1 MSNDASQE
9 AMTCETNA
17 GLDDAQVRAYLEA
30 HPAFFERQSDL
41 LADVRLPHAQRGSI
55 SLVDRQLDKL
65 REQNGQL
72 REEITALMTVAKHNE
87 SIYQSFCQL
96 YVALLPCQSIN
107 DIHQQIQQVLSEL
120 LNLSAITM
128 WPLADQQD
136 WVPRRKPVDNEALQ
150 QLQRRRLQNG
160 AYYFGRLNDA
170 DKALLFDDQHVESA
184 ALMTL
189 EEGSILL
196 AFGSADVD
204 HFNPNLDVLLLDQL
218 RTLLSAVLKQL
229 RERRNG

>member
-1 MSNDASQE
+1 MSQDVTQDVAVAES
-9 AMTCETNA
+9 A
-17 GLDDAQVRAYLEA
+17 GLTDAQVRAYLEA
-30 HPAFFERQSDL
+30 HPEFFERQSDL
-41 LADVRLPHAQRGSI
+41 LADIRLPHAQRGSI

-72 REEITALMTVAKHNE
+72 REEITALMTIAKHNE
-87 SIYQSFCQL
+87 SIYQSFCKL
-96 YVALLPCQSIN
+96 YVALLPCQSIHEV
-107 DIHQQIQQVLSEL
+107 HQQIQQVLSDL
-120 LNLSAITM
+120 LNLSAIAM

-136 WVPRRKPVDNEALQ
+136 WVPRREPVNNEALQ
-150 QLQRRRLQNG
+150 QLVDRRLANKP
-160 AYYFGRLNDA
+160 YYFGRLNEA
-170 DKALLFDDQHVESA
+170 DKALLFEQQAVESA

-189 EEGSILL
+189 EQDSILL

-218 RTLLSAVLKQL
+218 RLLLSAVLKPL